1 MRNGQACPHTGVMPL
16 QTLYGDPAAP
26 SQIAHVSTC
35 TSKCVCVCAC
45 VCACV
50 CVCARPDMVG
60 HCVSVPA
67 SHGEEQAALQSCAA
81 LQL

>member
-1 MRNGQACPHTGVMPL
+1 VCV
-16 QTLYGDPAAP
+16 
-26 SQIAHVSTC
+26 
-35 TSKCVCVCAC
+35 CVCVCAC